1 VYDAAVSGRPTI
13 LILPGRRSRGLQ
25 PIKETAKAVTSK
37 PPTDAGHPSEDQET
51 EVSDPHS
58 LWAELGLSEPDYL
71 DESLAPKVDEPLL
84 RSLIRQ
90 ELPEKVAR
98 AVYRL
103 ICSFASWHHAHT
115 KLLLEELKRSR
126 EPTNP

>member
-1 VYDAAVSGRPTI
+1 M
-13 LILPGRRSRGLQ
+13 
-25 PIKETAKAVTSK
+25 TSK
-37 PPTDAGHPSEDQET
+37 PPTDAGHPSETQDT
-51 EVSDPHS
+51 EVRAQRS
-58 LWAELGLSEPDYL
+58 LWAELGLNEPDFL
-71 DESLAPKVDEPLL
+71 DESLAPEVDEPLL

-126 EPTNP
+126 QAADP